1 MVHSAEG
8 TGVWNIVGR
17 NRNRRYGGAGRYGME
32 PGKVWISDDFED
44 VGRCCRESKSK

>member
-17 NRNRRYGGAGRYGME
+17 NRDSRYGGAGGAGVE
-32 PGKVWISDDFED
+32 PGKVWVPNDFEN
-44 VGRCCRESKSK
+44 VGCRCRESN